1 MKKRIIIAGCFVI
14 LAALAAIWVLPPVAE
29 PLELPESDQLRS
41 VTLSYEG
48 SSVVIEDAG
57 QREELMEQL
66 RSARPTRL
74 QSVNDTPAA
83 DELFRLEIEDRDG
96 GIYTLFVYTDGDD
109 SHAYAELPYQ
119 GIYRIDDD
127 MIILLRSL
135 AG

>member
-66 RSARPTRL
+66 RSSRPTRL
-74 QSVNDTPAA
+74 QSINDTPAA
-83 DELFRLEIEDRDG
+83 DELFRLDITEAG
-96 GIYTLFVYTDGDD
+96 GNTTVLFVYTNDGD
-109 SHAYAELPYQ
+109 SRAYVELPYQ
-119 GIYRIDDD
+119 GIYKIDAE
-127 MIILLRSL
+127 MITLLRSL